1 MPPDPV
7 SPPRYRQPGYPA
19 KDGMEGEVAVGSV
32 VARFDPFEVTGVW
45 ETIWLSF
52 WFAQPE
58 KFKKVACSEVPIVG
72 YPAFAGGTY
81 PVG

>member
-1 MPPDPV
+1 M
-7 SPPRYRQPGYPA
+7 SAAYLAGSMLSGEGYYIL
-19 KDGMEGEVAVGSV
+19 G
-32 VARFDPFEVTGVW
+32 

>member
-1 MPPDPV
+1 MMDFCCSV
-7 SPPRYRQPGYPA
+7 SSQDVLARIIA
-19 KDGMEGEVAVGSV
+19 SV
-32 VARFDPFEVTGVW
+32 RIRDRIVILLS